1 MRSRIRSFQI
11 LILALGFINAFPG
24 YSQTNLKKIKEWK
37 GNHTNLVTVDRLGNF
52 FLVNSSGKIK
62 KYDATGKLVASVS
75 KTSPT
80 LIEPWYHP
88 SIFIYSRMSQTYSI
102 YGRNFE
108 DRKDFTIE
116 PAFAIEPNL
125 VCPTHDNKL
134 WILDKA
140 DWSFKKVNPLSNE
153 VIQEFTLDPAV
164 LKPSSEFTYL
174 REYLN
179 LLFLIDKN
187 SGIVILNHLG
197 KVIETIEIQNL
208 KQVYFFGDELYYLEN
223 NTLKFFNLLTEA
235 RHEVKLPDET
245 SQSVMT
251 DELIITLNNRN
262 RVSLYTYA
270 LTAQ

>member
-1 MRSRIRSFQI
+1 MRSNCFQI
-11 LILALGFINAFPG
+11 PFFVFILFIGSTG

-37 GNHTNLVTVDRLGNF
+37 ASQVDLITVDRLGNF
-52 FLVNSSGKIK
+52 FLVTHKGKIK

-75 KTSPT
+75 KTTPT

-88 SIFIYSRMSQTYSI
+88 SIFVYSRKSQTYSM

-108 DRKDFTIE
+108 DRKDYTIE
-116 PAFAIEPNL
+116 PALAIEPTL

-140 DWSFKKVNPLSNE
+140 DWSLKKVNPLTNE
-153 VIQEFTLDPAV
+153 VIQEFTLDTSLVKATTD
-164 LKPSSEFTYL
+164 FIYL

-179 LLFLIDKN
+179 LIFLVDKN
-187 SGIVILNHLG
+187 SGILILNHLG
-197 KVIETIEIQNL
+197 KVIEPIAIQNPG
-208 KQVYFFGDELYYLEN
+208 QVYFYGDELYYLEN
-223 NTLKFFNLLTEA
+223 NTLKFFNLLTEQ

-251 DELIITLNNRN
+251 DELILTLNNRN

-270 LTAQ
+270 LTPH

>member
-1 MRSRIRSFQI
+1 MRSHGFQI
-11 LILALGFINAFPG
+11 LFFVFILFIGSSG

-37 GNHTNLVTVDRLGNF
+37 ASKVNLLTVDRLGNF
-52 FLVNSSGKIK
+52 FLVNSKGKIK

-75 KTSPT
+75 KTTPA
-80 LIEPWYHP
+80 LLEPWYHP
-88 SIFIYSRMSQTYSI
+88 SIFVYSRKNQTYSV

-108 DRKDFTIE
+108 DRKDYLIE
-116 PAFAIEPNL
+116 PALAIESTL

-140 DWSFKKVNPLSNE
+140 DWSLKKVNPLTSE
-153 VIQEFTLDPAV
+153 VIQEFALDTSLFKA
-164 LKPSSEFTYL
+164 STDFIYL

-179 LLFLIDKN
+179 LIFLVDKN
-187 SGIVILNHLG
+187 SGILILNHLG
-197 KVIETIEIQNL
+197 KAIETIAIQNP

-223 NTLKFFNLLTEA
+223 NTLKFFNLLTEE

-245 SQSVMT
+245 AQAVMT
-251 DELIITLNNRN
+251 DELIITLNFRN

>member
-1 MRSRIRSFQI
+1 MRRHSYQI
-11 LILALGFINAFPG
+11 LIFALLFFCGPSG

-37 GNHTNLVTVDRLGNF
+37 ANHVTLLTEDRLGNF
-52 FLVNSSGKIK
+52 FLVSSKGKIK
-62 KYDATGKLVASVS
+62 KYDETGKLVASVS
-75 KTSPT
+75 KIAPT

-88 SIFIYSRMSQTYSI
+88 SIFIYSRRNQSYSV

-116 PAFAIEPNL
+116 PAFAIEPTL

-140 DWSFKKVNPLSNE
+140 DWSLKKVNPLSTE
-153 VIQEFTLDPAV
+153 VIQEFTLDPSV
-164 LKPSSEFTYL
+164 LMPSSEFTYL

-208 KQVYFFGDELYYLEN
+208 NQVYFFGDELYYLES
-223 NTLKFFNLLTEA
+223 NTLKFSNLLTEE
-235 RHEVKLPDET
+235 RHEVKLPEET
-245 SQSVMT
+245 IQAVMT
-251 DELIITLNNRN
+251 DELIITLNFRK
-262 RVSLYTYA
+262 RISLYTYT